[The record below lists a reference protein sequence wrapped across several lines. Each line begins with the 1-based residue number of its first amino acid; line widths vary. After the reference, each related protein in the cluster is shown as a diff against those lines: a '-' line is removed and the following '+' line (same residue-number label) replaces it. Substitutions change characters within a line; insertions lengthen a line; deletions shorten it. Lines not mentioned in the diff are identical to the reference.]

1 MSSPH
6 FKFGNDKTAYRIIQR
21 VDGRPW
27 LQSAITP
34 QNGGSGA
41 VALREDRDQGLTARG
56 GGHSHPRRA
65 PHPTWHSR
73 PTQEGTDPWKLSA
86 TTSTPSPSRTTC
98 TSTCATPTPSR
109 SSASSTAATTYTVTE
124 AQDVGGTGAQVLATV
139 TRYYTSSGIGTG
151 TWTLNT
157 QNAASTVVTTSATAQ
172 DSCMFTVHS
181 PELSDGYT
189 HVKVASTSTGTVTA
203 IAHDLHVQRDPA
215 NLPALS
221 A

>member
-1 MSSPH
+1 MEALGYH
-6 FKFGNDKTAYRIIQR
+6 FNTVPVADNVYVNMRDADAVTFQC
-21 VDGRPW
+21 VLDG
-27 LQSAITP
+27 
-34 QNGGSGA
+34 G
-41 VALREDRDQGLTARG
+41 D
-56 GGHSHPRRA
+56 
-65 PHPTWHSR
+65 
-73 PTQEGTDPWKLSA
+73 
-86 TTSTPSPSRTTC
+86 
-98 TSTCATPTPSR
+98 
-109 SSASSTAATTYTVTE
+109 TYTVTE